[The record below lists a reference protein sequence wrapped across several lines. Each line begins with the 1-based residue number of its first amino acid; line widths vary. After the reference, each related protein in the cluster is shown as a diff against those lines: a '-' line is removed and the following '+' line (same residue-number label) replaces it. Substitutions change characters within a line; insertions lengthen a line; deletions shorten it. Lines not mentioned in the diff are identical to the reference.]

1 MSWKMAK
8 GRGGR
13 RQRRGKKWGRK
24 QKKEIEERKRK
35 QSEIVKKKRSVLLP
49 CQAEQWGGRTAS
61 SPRQWHSLFPSQLMS
76 LIASPLPCHAGDRI
90 AGFATYN
97 DLLCSSLA
105 QAKIFF
111 PAPTRHGFICVSG
124 CFWMAPISRRGLVVR
139 GRAESGL
146 SGTVTSPSRWRPC
159 SWSVFFNQFAPQLWF
174 WETPLGLLSLSPWEC
189 LAGFFVGSVITF

>member
-1 MSWKMAK
+1 MSFSPA
-8 GRGGR
+8 
-13 RQRRGKKWGRK
+13 RQSNEVVGQQAAPGSGTRYFHPSWCHWLLL
-24 QKKEIEERKRK
+24 
-35 QSEIVKKKRSVLLP
+35 RSLVML
-49 CQAEQWGGRTAS
+49 
-61 SPRQWHSLFPSQLMS
+61 
-76 LIASPLPCHAGDRI
+76 GDRI

-124 CFWMAPISRRGLVVR
+124 CFWMAPISRRGVVVR
-139 GRAESGL
+139 GRAELGL